1 MSIAKK
7 EIRAPSNLEVL
18 IREGVLG
25 QGTTIED
32 AAEQLLEELNCKECI
47 AAEQCADCFGEVT
60 IDRDNP
66 RCREVVTAYL
76 KQDYIRKN
84 KEE

>member
-1 MSIAKK
+1 MSTKKK

-18 IREGVLG
+18 VREGILKN
-25 QGTTIED
+25 GTTVEGAVD
-32 AAEQLLEELNCKECI
+32 QLLTELNCLECI
-47 AAEQCADCFGEVT
+47 AAEQCADCFGKVT

-84 KEE
+84 KED

>member
-1 MSIAKK
+1 MGIVKK

-18 IREGVLG
+18 IMEGVLED
-25 QGTTIED
+25 GTTVED
-32 AAEQLLEELNCKECI
+32 ATEQLLEELNCKECI

-60 IDRDNP
+60 IDLDNP